1 MDAYNKRGY
10 LNSDFKMF
18 HLTDQISTEFEF
30 HYHEFHKITIF
41 ISGNV
46 QYFIE
51 GKTYSLEPYDIVL
64 VNRNDIHRVQVDPSV
79 PYERIIVYISPGFM
93 EAYRTDHYDLSYCF
107 EKAKKEHSNVL
118 RIHAL
123 EKSSLF
129 KVTSRLERSFSDT
142 EYAGDLYRQILFLE
156 FMIHLNR
163 AALKNR
169 AEFLDTSLY
178 NPKIVT
184 LIQYIN
190 QHLTDPLTMDALSA
204 RVYLSKY
211 YMMRLFKAETGYTIG
226 KYITYRRLLLA
237 RSLILKGVPITQAC
251 LSSGFQD
258 YSTFSRAYKTEFQES
273 PRTLLTSSA
282 F

>member
-129 KVTSRLERSFSDT
+129 KVTNRLERSFSDT

-178 NPKIVT
+178 NPKIVN

-190 QHLTDPLTMDALSA
+190 QHLTDPLTMDNLSA

-273 PRTLLTSSA
+273 PRTLLAPSA